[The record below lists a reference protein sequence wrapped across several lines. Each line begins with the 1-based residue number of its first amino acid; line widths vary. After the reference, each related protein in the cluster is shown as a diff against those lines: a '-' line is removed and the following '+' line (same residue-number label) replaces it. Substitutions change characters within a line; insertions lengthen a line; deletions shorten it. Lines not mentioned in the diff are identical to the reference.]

1 MHMKRLLLSSF
12 AAMAGLALLGLAGC
26 SKSGGNID
34 TSRVQS
40 AFQNAPPVD
49 KAEVQ
54 NAIAAVKAS
63 DYPTALASLQK
74 VVTSANITP
83 EQKSAVQDLVSQV
96 KTKGL
101 GGAMGGTGQLT
112 NQMNQGADKA
122 AQDSQKPF
130 KQ

>member
-1 MHMKRLLLSSF
+1 
-12 AAMAGLALLGLAGC
+12 MAGFALFGLAGC
-26 SKSGGNID
+26 SKSGGSID

-54 NAIAAVKAS
+54 NAIAAVKAR
-63 DYPTALASLQK
+63 DYSTAMASLQK

-83 EQKSAVQDLVSQV
+83 EQKSAVQDLVNQV
-96 KTKGL
+96 RTKGL

-122 AQDSQKPF
+122 AQDLQKPF